1 MSDPMR
7 ESGEERQAREAE
19 IAERL
24 KGISPAPW
32 QTDPRFHGKVYCDD
46 SLGSMVADCS
56 SAYTLAVSHLT
67 EEANAAFIANAPSDL
82 SYLLAEV
89 SILRERVATL
99 GQDAKRLDW
108 LEQNSATVAVF
119 DPPSGD
125 AWVWSVAA
133 TDDAGNVIS
142 GMDGD
147 GATLRQAIDAAKSRV
162 SSPPSEVTPLE
173 GQ

>member
-89 SILRERVATL
+89 SILRERLETEKLNERAAGYRWGYFDALCIHASTL
-99 GQDAKRLDW
+99 VGNR
-108 LEQNSATVAVF
+108 EF
-119 DPPSGD
+119 DSLAD
-125 AWVWSVAA
+125 S
-133 TDDAGNVIS
+133 
-142 GMDGD
+142 
-147 GATLRQAIDAAKSRV
+147 AAKHYRECIQDFESGV
-162 SSPPSEVTPLE
+162 SSPLSEVTRLE
-173 GQ
+173 DQ